1 VVRACSCR
9 SRFPIWIGI
18 NSEDAKARRRTSD
31 VSRLRFQVRR
41 WTLDVA
47 VPRAGAVRRGMTSED
62 AKEEGA
68 CSSSI
73 IRLPPFVCLGP
84 PNGRRISGDELGQT
98 N

>member
-1 VVRACSCR
+1 MVRACSCR

-47 VPRAGAVRRGMTSED
+47 VPRAGAVRRGMNSED

-84 PNGRRISGDELGQT
+84 LNGRRISGDELGQT